1 VAKQQSNMHLT
12 AERIQ
17 AFLDAALSS
26 EERAAVREHA
36 TFCGDCQ
43 TELDSWRL
51 LYSELSELPELSPAP
66 GFATRVLT
74 ALNPAVLKAESE
86 KPLFG
91 RLRHWV
97 AQGVAQRVP
106 QRVARTAEHVEPE
119 RLQDYV
125 EGLLPSRQMARVS
138 AHVKACEACRS
149 EELRW
154 EELIHGLEGLPEL
167 APSQAFSGRVM
178 AQLAIGHLVRTP
190 ASSAATSATRQW
202 VLGWAER
209 LIPRTQKAWAVISG
223 VALTPVT
230 VVALLGYAVFSNPL
244 VTPGYLASL
253 LWWKVT
259 GGVSALVG
267 IFADGV
273 LESPLVFYAYSV
285 LGALANAP
293 VVTAMVAVS
302 LAAATSLSG
311 WVLYRNLMTTRTVDG
326 NYATASI

>member
-1 VAKQQSNMHLT
+1 
-12 AERIQ
+12 
-17 AFLDAALSS
+17 
-26 EERAAVREHA
+26 
-36 TFCGDCQ
+36 
-43 TELDSWRL
+43 
-51 LYSELSELPELSPAP
+51 
-66 GFATRVLT
+66 
-74 ALNPAVLKAESE
+74 
-86 KPLFG
+86 
-91 RLRHWV
+91 
-97 AQGVAQRVP
+97 
-106 QRVARTAEHVEPE
+106 
-119 RLQDYV
+119 
-125 EGLLPSRQMARVS
+125 
-138 AHVKACEACRS
+138 
-149 EELRW
+149 
-154 EELIHGLEGLPEL
+154 
-167 APSQAFSGRVM
+167 M

-190 ASSAATSATRQW
+190 APSAATSATRQW

-230 VVALLGYAVFSNPL
+230 VVALLAYAVFSNPL
-244 VTPGYLASL
+244 VTPGYLASF

-267 IFADGV
+267 LFADGV

>member
-1 VAKQQSNMHLT
+1 MHLT

-26 EERAAVREHA
+26 EESAAVREHA

-74 ALNPAVLKAESE
+74 ALDPAVLKAETE

-91 RLRHWV
+91 RLRQW
-97 AQGVAQRVP
+97 A
-106 QRVARTAEHVEPE
+106 ARTAEHVEPE

-154 EELIHGLEGLPEL
+154 EELIHGLECLPEL
-167 APSQAFSGRVM
+167 APSEAFSGRVM
-178 AQLAIGHLVRTP
+178 AQLAIGDLVRTP
-190 ASSAATSATRQW
+190 APSATRQW

-230 VVALLGYAVFSNPL
+230 VVALLAHAVFSNPL
-244 VTPGYLASL
+244 VTPGHLASF

-259 GGVSALVG
+259 GGVSALAG

-293 VVTAMVAVS
+293 VLTAMVAVS

>member
-1 VAKQQSNMHLT
+1 MARQHSNMHLT

-26 EERAAVREHA
+26 EESAAVREHA

-74 ALNPAVLKAESE
+74 ALDPAVLKAETE

-91 RLRHWV
+91 WLRQW
-97 AQGVAQRVP
+97 A
-106 QRVARTAEHVEPE
+106 ARTAEHVEPE

-125 EGLLPSRQMARVS
+125 EGLLPSRQMARIS

-154 EELIHGLEGLPEL
+154 EKLIHGLECLPEL
-167 APSQAFSGRVM
+167 APSEAFSGRVM
-178 AQLAIGHLVRTP
+178 AQLAIGDLVRTP
-190 ASSAATSATRQW
+190 APSATRQW

-230 VVALLGYAVFSNPL
+230 VVALLAYAVFSNPL
-244 VTPGYLASL
+244 VTPGYLASF

-259 GGVSALVG
+259 GGVSALAG

-293 VVTAMVAVS
+293 VLTAMVAVS

>member
-1 VAKQQSNMHLT
+1 MHLT

-26 EERAAVREHA
+26 EESAAVREHA

-43 TELDSWRL
+43 TELDSWRF
-51 LYSELSELPELSPAP
+51 LYAELSELPELSPAP

-74 ALNPAVLKAESE
+74 ALEPAVRKAETE

-91 RLRHWV
+91 WLRPWV
-97 AQGVAQRVP
+97 AQGVAQGI
-106 QRVARTAEHVEPE
+106 ARTAEHVEPE

-138 AHVKACEACRS
+138 AHVKACQACRS

-154 EELIHGLEGLPEL
+154 EELIHGLECLPEL
-167 APSQAFSGRVM
+167 APSEAFSGRVM

-190 ASSAATSATRQW
+190 APGAVTSATRQW
-202 VLGWAER
+202 VLSWAER

-230 VVALLGYAVFSNPL
+230 VVALLAYAVFSNPL
-244 VTPGYLASL
+244 VTPGYLASF

-267 IFADGV
+267 IFANGV

-293 VVTAMVAVS
+293 VLTAMVAVS

>member
-1 VAKQQSNMHLT
+1 MARQHSNMHLT

-26 EERAAVREHA
+26 EESAAVRDHA
-36 TFCGDCQ
+36 TFCGDCR

-74 ALNPAVLKAESE
+74 ALEPAVLKAETE
-86 KPLFG
+86 EPLFG
-91 RLRHWV
+91 WLRQW
-97 AQGVAQRVP
+97 
-106 QRVARTAEHVEPE
+106 VARTAEHVEPE

-154 EELIHGLEGLPEL
+154 EELIHGLECLPEL
-167 APSQAFSGRVM
+167 APSEAFSGRVM
-178 AQLAIGHLVRTP
+178 AQLAIGNLVRTP
-190 ASSAATSATRQW
+190 ATSAVTSATRQW

-209 LIPRTQKAWAVISG
+209 LMPRTQKAWAVISG

-230 VVALLGYAVFSNPL
+230 VVALLAYAVFSNPL
-244 VTPGYLASL
+244 VTPGYLASF

-259 GGVSALVG
+259 GGVSALAG

-293 VVTAMVAVS
+293 VLTAMVAVS

-311 WVLYRNLMTTRTVDG
+311 WVLYRNLMTTRTMDG

>member
-1 VAKQQSNMHLT
+1 MHLT

-26 EERAAVREHA
+26 EESAAVREHA

-74 ALNPAVLKAESE
+74 ALDPAVLKAETE

-91 RLRHWV
+91 WLRQW
-97 AQGVAQRVP
+97 A
-106 QRVARTAEHVEPE
+106 ARTAEHVEPE

-125 EGLLPSRQMARVS
+125 EGLLPSRQMARIS

-154 EELIHGLEGLPEL
+154 EELIHGLECLPEL
-167 APSQAFSGRVM
+167 APSEAFSGRVM
-178 AQLAIGHLVRTP
+178 AQLAIGDLVRTP
-190 ASSAATSATRQW
+190 APSATRQW

-230 VVALLGYAVFSNPL
+230 VVALLAYAVFSNPL
-244 VTPGYLASL
+244 VTPGYLASF

-259 GGVSALVG
+259 GGVSALAG

-293 VVTAMVAVS
+293 VLTAMVAVS